1 MDLSLAQ
8 PMTNSAVLSMD
19 RFVDLCVASAA
30 CTNSV
35 NYIFRKNSC
44 KMYANYYKIKK
55 TALLFYAK
63 SISLSVIVTYL
74 LLLLHPSP
82 TFQLASQYLLI

>member
-1 MDLSLAQ
+1 
-8 PMTNSAVLSMD
+8 
-19 RFVDLCVASAA
+19 
-30 CTNSV
+30 
-35 NYIFRKNSC
+35 
-44 KMYANYYKIKK
+44 MYANYYKIKK